1 MTTRALFGFVLTLT
15 LLTGG
20 RALAQAVDDI
30 SHTNALV
37 HYRLGEDLMHS
48 EQFEKASAE
57 FQTAIK
63 LDPLLTIAH
72 YELGQSY
79 MALRRYVEAI
89 RAYLGCRTAFETMAA
104 MVARNDFTADQRRDD
119 EIRELRDTIGAVQSG
134 RLKIVTGR
142 EVMIARLEH
151 RMQDLERMKQRGSGT
166 LEMPAELSLALG
178 SAYFRSGDLPSAE
191 REWKAAIAVNSR
203 LGEAH
208 NNLAALYAMTG
219 RKQQAE
225 ESVKQA
231 EKSGYQVNPR
241 LKSDIRAM
249 PKTSS

>member
-1 MTTRALFGFVLTLT
+1 MTTHALLGFVLTLT

-20 RALAQAVDDI
+20 RAFAQVVDDI
-30 SHTNALV
+30 SHTNAIV
-37 HYRLGEDLMHS
+37 HYRSGEELMHS
-48 EQFEKASAE
+48 EQFEKAADE
-57 FQTAIK
+57 FQSAIR

-89 RAYLGCRTAFETMAA
+89 RAYIGCRTAFQSVAA
-104 MVARNDFTADQRRDD
+104 LVARNDFTADQRRDD
-119 EIRELRDTIGAVQSG
+119 EIRELRDSIGAVQSG
-134 RLKIVTGR
+134 RVKIASGR
-142 EVMIARLEH
+142 EVVIARLEH
-151 RMQDLERMKQRGSGT
+151 RMQELERMKQRGST
-166 LEMPAELSLALG
+166 AFEMPPEVSLALG

-191 REWKAAIAVNSR
+191 REWKAAVAVNSR

-219 RKQQAE
+219 RKQQAQ

-241 LKSDIRAM
+241 LKSDIQAL
-249 PKTSS
+249 KESS

>member
-30 SHTNALV
+30 SHTNALA

-134 RLKIVTGR
+134 RLKI
-142 EVMIARLEH
+142 
-151 RMQDLERMKQRGSGT
+151 
-166 LEMPAELSLALG
+166 
-178 SAYFRSGDLPSAE
+178 
-191 REWKAAIAVNSR
+191 
-203 LGEAH
+203 
-208 NNLAALYAMTG
+208 
-219 RKQQAE
+219 
-225 ESVKQA
+225 
-231 EKSGYQVNPR
+231 
-241 LKSDIRAM
+241 
-249 PKTSS
+249 